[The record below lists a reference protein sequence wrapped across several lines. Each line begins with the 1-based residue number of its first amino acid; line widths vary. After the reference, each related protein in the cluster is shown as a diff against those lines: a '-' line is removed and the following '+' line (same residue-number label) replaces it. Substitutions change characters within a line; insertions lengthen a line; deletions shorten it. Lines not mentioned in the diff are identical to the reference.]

1 GSFGEA
7 KAFNMMIDVS
17 LGPDKSDRGY
27 LRPETAQSAY
37 LNYYR
42 EFNLLRQKLPL
53 GLAIIGRAYRNEISP
68 RQGLYRLRELVQAEL
83 QIFFDEQMFKP
94 DLSDFSGSRINVVLY
109 TTGKLESLTPEEL
122 VSRGYPAFYVYHMC
136 LIDRFYRKI
145 LGVLDTKLRFLEKGG
160 DDKAFYNKIHMDIE
174 LEVESWGGFK
184 EVGGL
189 HFRDDYD
196 LTSHSKGSNKSF
208 LVKSEGREFMPNVL
222 ELSFGVDRNVWAQLD
237 LFFNNSD
244 GRQLLSLKPYIAPY
258 TAAVLPL
265 QNDEQ
270 INGK

>member
-1 GSFGEA
+1 MFPL
-7 KAFNMMIDVS
+7 V
-17 LGPDKSDRGY
+17 PDKSDRGY

-160 DDKAFYNKIHMDIE
+160 DDKAFYNKIH
-174 LEVESWGGFK
+174 
-184 EVGGL
+184 
-189 HFRDDYD
+189 
-196 LTSHSKGSNKSF
+196 
-208 LVKSEGREFMPNVL
+208 
-222 ELSFGVDRNVWAQLD
+222 
-237 LFFNNSD
+237 
-244 GRQLLSLKPYIAPY
+244 
-258 TAAVLPL
+258 
-265 QNDEQ
+265 
-270 INGK
+270 